1 MNKHHKL
8 AVAFVAAL
16 AVPVALAGSAS
27 ASGGGDDRV
36 ERSGS
41 CSGSTD
47 WKLKAKPD
55 DGRLEVE
62 GEIDSNRN
70 GQTWNWV
77 IRHNGAIAARGQART
92 TAPSGSFEVERRLAN
107 LAGVDTFVF
116 RATNPASGEVCRGV
130 VRI

>member
-1 MNKHHKL
+1 MNKQHTL

-16 AVPVALAGSAS
+16 AVPVALAGPAS
-27 ASGGGDDRV
+27 ASGGGDGRV

-77 IRHNGAIAARGQART
+77 IRHNGGIAARGQART

-107 LAGVDTFVF
+107 FAGVDTFVF
-116 RATNPASGEVCRGV
+116 RASNPASGEVCRGV

>member
-1 MNKHHKL
+1 MSKQPKL
-8 AVAFVAAL
+8 AVAFIAAL

-27 ASGGGDDRV
+27 ASGGDDRV

-77 IRHNGAIAARGQART
+77 IRHNGAIAARGQATT
-92 TAPSGSFEVERRLAN
+92 TAPSGSFEVERTLAN

>member
-1 MNKHHKL
+1 MNKQHKL

-27 ASGGGDDRV
+27 ASGGDDGRV

-62 GEIDSNRN
+62 GEIDSNRI

-77 IRHNGAIAARGQART
+77 IRHNGSVSARGQRQT
-92 TAPSGSFEVERRLAN
+92 TGPSGSFTVERRLVN
-107 LAGVDTFVF
+107 LPGVDTIVF
-116 RATNPASGEVCRGV
+116 WARNPASGETCRGV
-130 VRI
+130 VPI